1 MISHILLDIEGTT
14 CPVSFVTNTLFP
26 YAQTELKNF
35 LEIHRNN
42 PSINQLIK
50 NADEEWR
57 QDNDENST
65 ILRRQQDESQRPTH
79 LKIEAYL
86 QLLITA
92 DKKSTVLKDIQGKI
106 WREGYTT
113 GKISS
118 EVYEDAHESLK
129 RWYKQG
135 FRLAV
140 YSSGSVEAQHLLY
153 KYTNKGD
160 LEYLFSHW
168 FDTHIGNKKKLSS
181 YRAIASAM
189 DCEPQNI
196 LFISDNS
203 DECDAAMNAGLLTL
217 YSLRDGNPQREPRD
231 HPVISSLED
240 VDQWLKPK

>member
-26 YAQTELKNF
+26 YAQSELKNF
-35 LEIHRNN
+35 LETHRNN

-57 QDNDENST
+57 QDNDEDSA
-65 ILRRQQDESQRPTH
+65 ILRRQLDESQRHIHP
-79 LKIEAYL
+79 KVEVYL

-92 DKKSTVLKDIQGKI
+92 DKKSTALKDIQGKI

-113 GKISS
+113 GRISS
-118 EVYEDAHESLK
+118 ELYEDAYESLK
-129 RWYKQG
+129 RWHKQG

-140 YSSGSVEAQHLLY
+140 YSSGSIEAQHLLY

-168 FDTHIGNKKKLSS
+168 FDTHVGNKKKGSS
-181 YRAIASAM
+181 YTYIASAM
-189 DCEPQNI
+189 DCKPENI

-203 DECDAAMNAGLLTL
+203 DKCDAAKNAGLITL
-217 YSLRDGNPQREPRD
+217 YSLRDGNPQQEPRD
-231 HPVISSLED
+231 HPVIISLDD
-240 VDQWLKPK
+240 VDQWLNPK

>member
-57 QDNDENST
+57 QDNDEHSA

-168 FDTHIGNKKKLSS
+168 FDTHIGNKKEQIS
-181 YRAIASAM
+181 YTTIASAM
-189 DCEPQNI
+189 ACKPQNI

-203 DECDAAMNAGLLTL
+203 DECDAAKRASLRTL
-217 YSLRDGNPQREPRD
+217 YSLRKGNPQQD
-231 HPVISSLED
+231 AKNHPIISNLGD
-240 VDQWLKPK
+240 VDQWLK

>member
-14 CPVSFVTNTLFP
+14 CPVSFVTHTLFP
-26 YAQTELKNF
+26 YAQSELKNF
-35 LEIHRNN
+35 LESHRND
-42 PSINQLIK
+42 PSTSQIIK
-50 NADEEWR
+50 NAEEEWR
-57 QDNDENST
+57 QDNGEDSM
-65 ILRRQQDESQRPTH
+65 ILMRQLDESQLPTH

-86 QLLITA
+86 QLLIKS
-92 DKKSTVLKDIQGKI
+92 DKKSTALKDIQGKI

-118 EVYEDAHESLK
+118 KLYEDAYKSLK
-129 RWYKQG
+129 RWHKQG
-135 FRLAV
+135 SRLAV

-168 FDTHIGNKKKLSS
+168 FDTHIGNKKSQSS
-181 YRAIASAM
+181 YTAIALAM

-196 LFISDNS
+196 LFISDNN

-217 YSLRDGNPQREPRD
+217 YSLREGNPQQEPRD
-231 HPVISSLED
+231 HPVIGSLED

>member
-26 YAQTELKNF
+26 YAKSELKNF
-35 LEIHRNN
+35 LETHRNN

-57 QDNDENST
+57 QDNDEDSA
-65 ILRRQQDESQRPTH
+65 ILRRQLDESQRPIH

-92 DKKSTVLKDIQGKI
+92 DKKSTALKDIQGKI

-118 EVYEDAHESLK
+118 ELYEDAHESLE
-129 RWYKQG
+129 RWHKQG

-140 YSSGSVEAQHLLY
+140 YSSGSIEAQHLLY

-160 LEYLFSHW
+160 LEDLFSHW
-168 FDTHIGNKKKLSS
+168 FDTHIGNKKKESS
-181 YRAIASAM
+181 YTSIALAM
-189 DCEPQNI
+189 NCEPENI

-203 DECDAAMNAGLLTL
+203 DECDAAINAGLLTL
-217 YSLRDGNPQREPRD
+217 YSLRDGNPQQEPRD
-231 HPVISSLED
+231 HPVIRCLED